1 MNDRLLILF
10 VGILS
15 LSVINGQYDKKPTTI
30 NTSPN
35 IILIVADDLGYA
47 DIGATK
53 LVDDVN
59 TPNIDRIVNSGIRF
73 AQAYDNSP
81 ICNQSRIGIITG
93 CYPQRLGSYWYGAKG
108 LHDPMYKTIPEI
120 LKQQNYVSGY
130 VGKTH

>member
-1 MNDRLLILF
+1 
-10 VGILS
+10 
-15 LSVINGQYDKKPTTI
+15 LSVINGQDDKKPTTI

-93 CYPQRLGSYWYGAKG
+93 A
-108 LHDPMYKTIPEI
+108 I
-120 LKQQNYVSGY
+120 LSDWGPIGMGQKDYMIQCTKQFPRY
-130 VGKTH
+130 